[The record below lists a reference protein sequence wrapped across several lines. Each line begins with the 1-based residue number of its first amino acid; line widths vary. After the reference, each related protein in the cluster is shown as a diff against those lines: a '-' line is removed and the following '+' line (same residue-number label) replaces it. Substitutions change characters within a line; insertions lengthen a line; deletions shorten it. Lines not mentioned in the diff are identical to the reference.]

1 LNNDEVSFLEIRLLQ
16 MKRTII
22 TGLLLLAGTV
32 FPLPAFG
39 AGKEAEFFSG
49 VFLLQSTTALTA
61 EQKAVKYLE
70 LQMMT
75 GITGASAKAL
85 LAAYRDKP
93 EEWQRLSG
101 SINTLLTEVKPPSPA
116 PGAGTE
122 QKTAGKETILWP
134 KR

>member
-1 LNNDEVSFLEIRLLQ
+1 

-32 FPLPAFG
+32 FSLPSFG

-61 EQKAVKYLE
+61 EQKTEKYRE

-75 GITGASAKAL
+75 GITGARAQTL

-93 EEWQRLSG
+93 EEWQLVNGAMTKLLSG
-101 SINTLLTEVKPPSPA
+101 LQPALPA
-116 PGAGTE
+116 PAGVP
-122 QKTAGKETILWP
+122 QP
-134 KR
+134 KISQ